1 MLGGKNTVNTEL
13 MEALNIL
20 EKEKDIN
27 REVLLEAIENS
38 LLSACKQQYG
48 KSDNIKV
55 SIDRET
61 CDFHVYAMKTV
72 VETVEDPALEISLE
86 EARRVDAALN
96 IGDTAQI
103 ELEMMNFGR
112 IAAQKAK
119 SVILQKITEE
129 ERSSLLSY
137 YKELEHQI
145 VTGVV
150 QRRMGKNV
158 SVNIGRADAVL
169 NEREQIRGEHYNQ
182 GDRVKVYIVDVRDLP
197 KGPKILV
204 SRTHPELVR
213 RLFEAEVAEVRDGIV
228 EIKGISREA
237 GSRTKITVWSN
248 DENVDPIG
256 ACVGVNGTR
265 VNAVVNELN
274 GEKID
279 IIPWDENSAI
289 LIENALSPARV
300 LVVLA
305 DDDEKEATVIV
316 PDHQLSLAIGK
327 EGQNARLAARLTG
340 FKIDI
345 KSESQARDL
354 LEEIGYYE
362 MEGGVYDDF
371 GEYYGEEGEYSEEE
385 YSEEGDFAAEET
397 LSGNGADEE

>member
-1 MLGGKNTVNTEL
+1 MNTEL

-61 CDFHVYAMKTV
+61 CDFHVCAMKNV
-72 VETVEDPALEISLE
+72 VEEVEDPALEISLD
-86 EARRVDAALN
+86 EARKLDPSLGL
-96 IGDTAQI
+96 GDVAQI

-169 NEREQIRGEHYNQ
+169 NEREQIRGESYRQ

-213 RLFEAEVAEVRDGIV
+213 RLFEAEVSEVREGIV

-248 DENVDPIG
+248 DPNVDPIG

-327 EGQNARLAARLTG
+327 EGQNVRLAARLTG

-371 GEYYGEEGEYSEEE
+371 GEYYNEDGEYSEEE
-385 YSEEGDFAAEET
+385 YQEDDEYSEEYAEGYAEDGEA
-397 LSGNGADEE
+397 SAEGEA